1 MKHHIVTIMLVCI
14 TTTFIQSVTSFGIGD
29 IHTHIAPFISQP
41 SLLQDSISNLNL
53 VAINNPAAISIFD
66 KYMSTLS
73 DYPLPT
79 KMITGACLA
88 TAGDAIAQG
97 REDGEYNP
105 SRGSSFAL
113 FDATYRA
120 AQHYVFPIIVELCK
134 GQFLFNT
141 LATIGATQLFDI
153 SALTAMERSLASQ
166 LIVVPFFYYPVFF
179 TFTAYIQGL
188 DFDDGLKRAKDNFVP
203 LMKRNLLFWIPVQY
217 IQFCYIPTDLQIPF
231 LSVAGL
237 VWTFILSVLAG
248 SAKKYSTEEPEHETY
263 CIIGTEDE
271 CVIPDD
277 ELFPVAF
284 DDFDENTIGSEAV
297 SLMLPDLQH
306 LDEDEISSSTKEE
319 RSRVVLK

>member
-1 MKHHIVTIMLVCI
+1 MKHPIVTIMIVCS
-14 TTTFIQSVTSFGIGD
+14 TTTFIKSVTSFGIGD
-29 IHTHIAPFISQP
+29 IHTHTAPFISQP
-41 SLLQDSISNLNL
+41 SLLQDSIFNL
-53 VAINNPAAISIFD
+53 VVTSSNPATINIFD

-88 TAGDAIAQG
+88 TVGDAIAQG
-97 REDGEYNP
+97 REDGEYNL
-105 SRGSSFAL
+105 SRGSSFAA

-134 GQFLFNT
+134 GKFLLST

-188 DFDDGLKRAKDNFVP
+188 NFDDGKQRAIDNFIP

-217 IQFCYIPTDLQIPF
+217 IQFCYVPTDLQIPF

-237 VWTFILSVLAG
+237 VWTFVLSVMAG
-248 SAKKYSTEEPEHETY
+248 SAKKYSTEEPDNETY
-263 CIIGTEDE
+263 CVIGTEDE

-284 DDFDENTIGSEAV
+284 DDFDENTIGSSGEAV
-297 SLMLPDLQH
+297 SLKVPDLS
-306 LDEDEISSSTKEE
+306 LDEEEISSSTKEE
-319 RSRVVLK
+319 ISRVVLK

>member
-1 MKHHIVTIMLVCI
+1 MKHHIVTIMIACS
-14 TTTFIQSVTSFGIGD
+14 TTTFIQSVASFGIGD
-29 IHTHIAPFISQP
+29 IHTHTAPFISHS
-41 SLLQDSISNLNL
+41 SLLQESISNNL
-53 VAINNPAAISIFD
+53 VATSTNPAAINIFD

-105 SRGSSFAL
+105 SRGSSFAA

-134 GQFLFNT
+134 GQFLLST

-188 DFDDGLKRAKDNFVP
+188 DFEEGLLRAKDNFIP

-248 SAKKYSTEEPEHETY
+248 SAKKYSTEEDHETY

-284 DDFDENTIGSEAV
+284 EDFDENTIGSETAV
-297 SLMLPDLQH
+297 SLKVPDFQH